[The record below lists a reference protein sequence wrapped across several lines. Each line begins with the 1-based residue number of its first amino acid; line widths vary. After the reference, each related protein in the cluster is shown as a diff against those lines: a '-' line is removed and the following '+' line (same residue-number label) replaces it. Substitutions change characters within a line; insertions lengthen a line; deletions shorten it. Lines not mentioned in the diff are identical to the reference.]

1 MPHASYGPEGS
12 SKIAETKKQSNEIL
26 LNPKLY
32 LIFDPLLESKL
43 LSTLLDDEPYLQ
55 AISELLDTTLARAG
69 NYRAVAQY
77 YGLNHYTISAV
88 LEKYDKGP
96 TTALIERLAATRT
109 QLTVQEFAAVVRQ
122 KAKREDVAELLEAY
136 DSGKK
141 LGDDPLLESEL
152 LSSLL
157 DDEPYLQAISELLDT
172 TLAGAG
178 NYRAVAQY
186 YGLNHYT
193 ISAFLEKYDKGPT
206 TGLIVRLAATRTQ
219 LTVQ

>member
-1 MPHASYGPEGS
+1 MAG
-12 SKIAETKKQSNEIL
+12 
-26 LNPKLY
+26 
-32 LIFDPLLESKL
+32 
-43 LSTLLDDEPYLQ
+43 
-55 AISELLDTTLARAG
+55 AG

-77 YGLNHYTISAV
+77 SGRDHYKISSV

-96 TTALIERLAATRT
+96 TTALIERLAATHT
-109 QLTVQEFAAVVRQ
+109 NLTVQEFAAVLRQ
-122 KAKREDVAELLEAY
+122 NAERKDVAELLEAY

-178 NYRAVAQY
+178 NYRVVAQY

-206 TGLIVRLAATRTQ
+206 TALIVRLAATRTQ
-219 LTVQ
+219 LTVQEFAAVVRQKAKREDVAVLLEAYDLGKELGDV